1 MFLKENVNTL
11 RKKNLEENENSKNEE
26 EEKKKKENVSA
37 QLWIDDTITAI
48 SNSSSSSIDQGEII
62 KLAKEHARAFETFL

>member
-26 EEKKKKENVSA
+26 EEKKKENVSA
-37 QLWIDDTITAI
+37 QLWIDDTATAI